1 VTART
6 FVIVGAS
13 LAGASAAATLR
24 EEGFEGRVVLVGWES
39 QPPYE
44 RPPLSKEY
52 LRGEQ
57 PFEKALVH
65 PEGFYEAQG
74 IETRFGMRAHRVDP
88 SDRVVELEEGERI
101 PYHKVLVATGSRN
114 RRLPVPGAELEG
126 VFDLRT
132 VADADRIRAE
142 VAPGRRAVLVGMGF
156 IGAEVAASLRQMGVE
171 VAVVHRG
178 EVPLSRAL
186 GTEVGRVLA
195 DIHRDH
201 GVEMHF
207 GERVAAL
214 EGSQRV
220 EAVRT
225 DGGQTLSC
233 DFVVTGVG
241 VEPVTEVVAEAGVE
255 VEDGIVVD
263 DLCRTRVEDIYAAG
277 DVTSHHHPLFGRR
290 IRVEHWSHAITHGAA
305 AARSMLGK
313 GTPYTEVPW
322 FWSEQYDHNLQY
334 AGYHTGEEEMVVR
347 GSLEGRSFV
356 VFFLRQGRVVA
367 AAALDR
373 ARELRRAMEL
383 IRVGVPADADLL
395 RDEGVDLRALTNSP

>member
-24 EEGFEGRVVLVGWES
+24 EEGFEGRLVLVGEES

-65 PEGFYEAQG
+65 PLGFYEAQG
-74 IETRFGMRAHRVDP
+74 IETRFGVRANRVDP
-88 SDRVVELEEGERI
+88 SERVIELEEGGRI
-101 PYHKVLVATGSRN
+101 QYDKVLVATGSRN
-114 RRLPVPGAELEG
+114 RRLPVPGAHLEG
-126 VFDLRT
+126 VLDLRT

-142 VAPGRRAVLVGMGF
+142 VAPGRRAVLAGMGF
-156 IGAEVAASLRQMGVE
+156 IGAEVAASLRQMGLE
-171 VAVVHRG
+171 VAVVQRG
-178 EVPLSRAL
+178 EVPLSRVL
-186 GTEVGRVLA
+186 GTEVGRILA

-207 GERVAAL
+207 GERVSAL

-225 DGGQTLSC
+225 AGGQTLLC

-263 DLCRTRVEDIYAAG
+263 ELSRTSVEHIYAAG

-290 IRVEHWSHAITHGAA
+290 IRVEHWNHAIKHGAA

-322 FWSEQYDHNLQY
+322 FWSDQYDHNLQY
-334 AGYHTGEEEMVVR
+334 AGHHTGEEEMVVR
-347 GSLEGRSFV
+347 GSLEDRSFV

-367 AAALDR
+367 AAALNR

-383 IRVGVPADADLL
+383 IRVGVPADAHLL
-395 RDEGVDLRALTNSP
+395 RDEGVDLRAPAKP

>member
-24 EEGFEGRVVLVGWES
+24 EEGFEGRLVLVGEES

-65 PEGFYEAQG
+65 PLGFYEAQG
-74 IETRFGMRAHRVDP
+74 IETRFGVRANRVDP
-88 SDRVVELEEGERI
+88 SERVIELEEGGRI
-101 PYHKVLVATGSRN
+101 QYDKVLVATGSRN
-114 RRLPVPGAELEG
+114 RRLPVPGAHLEG
-126 VFDLRT
+126 VLDLRT

-142 VAPGRRAVLVGMGF
+142 VAPGRRAVLAGMGF
-156 IGAEVAASLRQMGVE
+156 IGAEVAASLRQMGLE
-171 VAVVHRG
+171 VAVVQRG
-178 EVPLSRAL
+178 EVPLSRVL
-186 GTEVGRVLA
+186 GTEVGRILA

-207 GERVAAL
+207 GERVSAL

-225 DGGQTLSC
+225 AGGQTLLC

-241 VEPVTEVVAEAGVE
+241 VEPVTEVVAEAEVE

-263 DLCRTRVEDIYAAG
+263 ELSRTSVEHIYAAG

-290 IRVEHWSHAITHGAA
+290 IRVEHWNHAIKHGAA

-322 FWSEQYDHNLQY
+322 FWSDQYDHNLQY
-334 AGYHTGEEEMVVR
+334 AGHHTGEEEMVVR
-347 GSLEGRSFV
+347 GSLEDRSFV

-367 AAALDR
+367 AAALNR

-383 IRVGVPADADLL
+383 IRVGVPADAHLL
-395 RDEGVDLRALTNSP
+395 RDEGVDLRAPAKP

>member
-24 EEGFEGRVVLVGWES
+24 EEGFEGRLVLVGEES

-65 PEGFYEAQG
+65 PLDFYEAQG
-74 IETRFGMRAHRVDP
+74 IETRFGVRANRVDP
-88 SDRVVELEEGERI
+88 SERVIELEEGGRI
-101 PYHKVLVATGSRN
+101 QYDKVLVATGSRN
-114 RRLPVPGAELEG
+114 RRLPVPGAHLEG
-126 VFDLRT
+126 VLDLRT

-142 VAPGRRAVLVGMGF
+142 VAPGRRAVLAGMGF
-156 IGAEVAASLRQMGVE
+156 IGAEVAASLRQMGLE
-171 VAVVHRG
+171 VAVVQRG
-178 EVPLSRAL
+178 EVPLSRVL
-186 GTEVGRVLA
+186 GTEVGRILA

-207 GERVAAL
+207 GERVSAL

-225 DGGQTLSC
+225 AGGQTLLC

-241 VEPVTEVVAEAGVE
+241 VEPVTEVVAEAEVE

-263 DLCRTRVEDIYAAG
+263 ELSRTSVEHIYAAG

-290 IRVEHWSHAITHGAA
+290 IRVEHWNHAIKHGAA

-322 FWSEQYDHNLQY
+322 FWSDQYDHNLQY
-334 AGYHTGEEEMVVR
+334 AGHHTGEEEMVVR
-347 GSLEGRSFV
+347 GSLEDRSFV

-367 AAALDR
+367 AAALNR

-383 IRVGVPADADLL
+383 IRVGVPADAHLL
-395 RDEGVDLRALTNSP
+395 RDEGVDLRAPAKP

>member
-24 EEGFEGRVVLVGWES
+24 EEGFEGRLVLVGEES

-65 PEGFYEAQG
+65 PLGFYEAQG
-74 IETRFGMRAHRVDP
+74 IETRFGVRANRVDP
-88 SDRVVELEEGERI
+88 SERVIELEEGGRI
-101 PYHKVLVATGSRN
+101 QYDKVLVATGSRN
-114 RRLPVPGAELEG
+114 RRLPVPGAHLEG
-126 VFDLRT
+126 VLDLRT

-142 VAPGRRAVLVGMGF
+142 VAPGRRAVLAGMGF
-156 IGAEVAASLRQMGVE
+156 IGAEVAASLRQMGLE
-171 VAVVHRG
+171 VAVVQRG
-178 EVPLSRAL
+178 EVPLSRVL
-186 GTEVGRVLA
+186 GTEVGRILA

-207 GERVAAL
+207 GERVSAL

-225 DGGQTLSC
+225 AGGQTLLC

-263 DLCRTRVEDIYAAG
+263 ELCRTSVEHIYAAG

-290 IRVEHWSHAITHGAA
+290 IRVEHWNHAIKHGAA

-322 FWSEQYDHNLQY
+322 FWSDQYDHNLQY
-334 AGYHTGEEEMVVR
+334 AGHHTGEEEMVVR
-347 GSLEGRSFV
+347 GSLEDRSFV

-367 AAALDR
+367 AAALNR

-383 IRVGVPADADLL
+383 IRVGVPADAHLL
-395 RDEGVDLRALTNSP
+395 RDEGVDLRAPAKP